1 MGAITAWVRGIV
13 LLVLAVTF
21 LEMLVPR
28 SSLKKFVDMV
38 MGLAVIGAMVSPL
51 VNLGMGY
58 LSGELAS
65 SRALA
70 LPTSSKAAWG
80 IEQPPDAQAI
90 ASRLTETVIEA
101 KVREALSRSFAE
113 GRFSWEVQASVD
125 LNGSLESVTVSVG
138 SGSGSSYGHEGSP
151 FPGESAIA
159 ATLSAVLGIDPR
171 MVIVRQE
178 GRE

>member
-51 VNLGMGY
+51 VNIGMGY
-58 LSGELAS
+58 LSGELVAS
-65 SRALA
+65 SALA
-70 LPTSSKAAWG
+70 LPAASKTAWG
-80 IEQPPDAQAI
+80 TEQPWDAQEI

-101 KVREALSRSFAE
+101 KARDALSDVFAE
-113 GRFSWEVQASVD
+113 SHCSWEIRASVD
-125 LNGSLESVTVSVG
+125 RNGNLQSMIVSVGHSPG
-138 SGSGSSYGHEGSP
+138 SGSGREEHPS
-151 FPGESAIA
+151 PGESAVVS
-159 ATLSAVLGIDPR
+159 TLSTVLEIDPG
-171 MVIVRQE
+171 MVIVSRE
-178 GRE
+178 GRK